1 MNTRIYYNLH
11 KRCLS
16 VQKKR
21 LNAKGQIFWKVV
33 AHMHTIALK
42 NPVFKVSEA
51 GRQRTIA
58 QKRKCVHAFVEGEM
72 INPLTCYGCNIPVF
86 YNPYKAPTFV
96 DKFGNKIEKANFAL
110 VQGAIS
116 GYSILVTQ

>member
-1 MNTRIYYNLH
+1 MIRVYYNLH
-11 KRCLS
+11 KRRLS
-16 VQKKR
+16 IQEKR
-21 LNAKGQIFWKVV
+21 VNQSGRLVWKVV

-51 GRQRTIA
+51 GRQRVLKDKA
-58 QKRKCVHAFVEGEM
+58 KNVHAFIYGEM
-72 INPLTCYGCNIPVF
+72 INPLSCHGSNVPVF

-96 DKFGNKIEKANFAL
+96 DKFGNKIENANFAL
-110 VQGAIS
+110 VQGATS